1 MILRSMRSGLLSA
14 IFLGILV
21 LGGFSLVLTDWNG
34 FFHGPGVSKTDVAK
48 VDGHP
53 IKASEFNAQVSR
65 VLHNQNINPSM
76 AYQAGVIDNILQG
89 EIVSRLMHR
98 AALDFGVEIEDKFVA
113 EQISSLIEPM
123 ITKDVDNK
131 RALQQFVQMQGM
143 SEKQLVSLV
152 RGNIEENVIRGV
164 LNSANYVPRD
174 QISDLLSYERL
185 TRAGEYV
192 VLKSQDVKL
201 GREADDA
208 TLREYYKTVEANY
221 LTPETRDATIAILTV
236 DPKELS
242 VKIPAEDIKNYYDE
256 YAEDFKIPETRRLE
270 QAILPT
276 KDQAEK
282 ILAKA
287 KSSQDLQNAVKDV
300 TGKESAFSQAADF
313 KQDELSEDLA
323 HPIFAAKAGD
333 LVGPLQSPLG
343 FHVFK
348 IVKIEPA
355 HVEPLAEA
363 TKNIESKLASE
374 QQGNEIYKLTAAIE
388 DRLAGGEDYVSIQKD
403 YPALKI
409 EKISGLKAADQVNLK
424 ESKLSPEL
432 SPEQGALISKKIFQ
446 QSQGEAGAM
455 GDLSA
460 NSFYTVTVD
469 HINAAQPKE
478 FAQVR
483 ADLLKNWTREQQS
496 QENLKR
502 TEDWVAKLNQG
513 QMTLDQLAK
522 ANNLKVENF
531 NDLSRKKS
539 ADQAADQGANESD
552 GNESSAA
559 STKAGNST
567 GKATPSPSPF
577 LREPAMADRY
587 LNVAQGKFI
596 AASSQDGQK
605 IILGRVTK
613 TTLGDGLRAKE
624 DRVENLGELTATMN
638 AALLINSLE
647 RTYKVDINRALL
659 DRIYA
664 PRDSEAE

>member
-53 IKASEFNAQVSR
+53 IKASEFNAQVLR

-76 AYQAGVIDNILQG
+76 AYQAGLIDNILQG
-89 EIVSRLMHR
+89 EIISRLMHR
-98 AALDFGVEIEDKFVA
+98 AAQDFGVEVEDKFVA

-131 RALQQFVQMQGM
+131 HALQQFVQMQGM
-143 SEKQLVSLV
+143 SEKQLVSMV

-201 GREADDA
+201 PKEADDA

-236 DPKELS
+236 DPKEFT
-242 VKIPAEDIKNYYDE
+242 VKIPADDIKNYYDE
-256 YAEDFKIPETRRLE
+256 HAEEFQIPETRRLE

-282 ILAKA
+282 VLAKA
-287 KSSQDLQNAVKDV
+287 KTSKNLQSAVKDV
-300 TGKESAFSQAADF
+300 TGKGSAFSGASDF
-313 KQDELSEDLA
+313 KKDELSEDLA
-323 HPIFAAKAGD
+323 HPIFTAKTGD
-333 LVGPLQSPLG
+333 MVGPLKSPLG

-348 IVKIEPA
+348 IVKIEPE

-388 DRLAGGEDYVSIQKD
+388 DRLAGGEDYGAIQKD

-409 EKISGLKAADQVNLK
+409 EKISGLKAADQVSLK
-424 ESKLSPEL
+424 ESKL

-460 NSFYTVTVD
+460 NSFYSVTVD
-469 HINAAQPKE
+469 HINAAKPKE

-483 ADLLKNWTREQQS
+483 AELLKNWTREQQS

-531 NDLSRKKS
+531 NDLSRKNN
-539 ADQAADQGANESD
+539 ADQGANDGESD
-552 GNESSAA
+552 RAA
-559 STKAGNST
+559 STKAGSSADKT
-567 GKATPSPSPF
+567 TPSPSPF
-577 LREPAMADRY
+577 LKEPAMADRY

-596 AASSQDGQK
+596 AAPSQDGQK

-613 TTLGDGLRAKE
+613 TTLGNGLGAKE
-624 DRVENLGELTATMN
+624 DRIENLGELTATMN

-647 RTYKVDINRALL
+647 RNYKVDINRALL
-659 DRIYA
+659 DRIYT

>member
-65 VLHNQNINPSM
+65 VLHNQNINPAM

-192 VLKSQDVKL
+192 VLKSQDIKL

-236 DPKELS
+236 DPRELS
-242 VKIPAEDIKNYYDE
+242 VKIAAEDIKNYYDE
-256 YAEDFKIPETRRLE
+256 HAEDFKIPETRRLE

-282 ILAKA
+282 VLAKA
-287 KSSQDLQNAVKDV
+287 KTSKNLQSAVKDV
-300 TGKESAFSQAADF
+300 TGKGSAFSGASDF
-313 KQDELSEDLA
+313 KKDELSEDLA
-323 HPIFAAKAGD
+323 HPIFTAKTGD
-333 LVGPLQSPLG
+333 MVGPLKSPLG

-348 IVKIEPA
+348 IVNVVPE
-355 HVEPLAEA
+355 HVESLTDA

-374 QQGNEIYKLTAAIE
+374 QQGNAIYKLTAAIE
-388 DRLAGGEDYVSIQKD
+388 DRLAGGEDYGAIQKD

-409 EKISGLKAADQVNLK
+409 EKISGLKVADQVNLK
-424 ESKLSPEL
+424 ENKL

-460 NSFYTVTVD
+460 NSFYSVTVD
-469 HINAAQPKE
+469 HINAAKPKE

-483 ADLLKNWTREQQS
+483 AELLKNWTREQQS

-531 NDLSRKKS
+531 NDLSRKNN
-539 ADQAADQGANESD
+539 ADQGANDGESD
-552 GNESSAA
+552 RAA
-559 STKAGNST
+559 STKTENSAD
-567 GKATPSPSPF
+567 KATLSPSPF
-577 LREPAMADRY
+577 LKEPAMADRY

-596 AASSQDGQK
+596 AAPSQDGQK

-613 TTLGDGLRAKE
+613 TTLGNGLGAKE
-624 DRVENLGELTATMN
+624 DRIENLGELTATMN

-647 RTYKVDINRALL
+647 RNYKVDINRPLL
-659 DRIYA
+659 DRIYT
-664 PRDSEAE
+664 PRVSEAE

>member
-53 IKASEFNAQVSR
+53 IKASEFNAQVLR

-76 AYQAGVIDNILQG
+76 AYQAGLIDNILQG
-89 EIVSRLMHR
+89 EIISRLMHR
-98 AALDFGVEIEDKFVA
+98 AAQDFGVEVEDKFVA

-131 RALQQFVQMQGM
+131 HALQQFVQMQGM
-143 SEKQLVSLV
+143 SEKQLVSMV

-201 GREADDA
+201 PKEADDA

-256 YAEDFKIPETRRLE
+256 HAEDFKIPETRRLE

-282 ILAKA
+282 VLAKA
-287 KSSQDLQNAVKDV
+287 KTSKNLQSAVKDV
-300 TGKESAFSQAADF
+300 TGKGSAFSGASDF
-313 KQDELSEDLA
+313 KKDELSEDLA
-323 HPIFAAKAGD
+323 HPIFTAKTGD
-333 LVGPLQSPLG
+333 MVGPLKSPLG

-348 IVKIEPA
+348 IVNVVPK
-355 HVEPLAEA
+355 HVESLTDA

-374 QQGNEIYKLTAAIE
+374 QQGNAIYKLTAAIE
-388 DRLAGGEDYVSIQKD
+388 DRLAGGEDYGAIQKD

-409 EKISGLKAADQVNLK
+409 EKISGLKAADQVSLK
-424 ESKLSPEL
+424 ESKL

-460 NSFYTVTVD
+460 NSFYSVTVD
-469 HINAAQPKE
+469 HINAAKPKE

-483 ADLLKNWTREQQS
+483 AELLKNWTREQQS

-531 NDLSRKKS
+531 KDLSRKNN
-539 ADQAADQGANESD
+539 ADQGANDGESD
-552 GNESSAA
+552 RAA
-559 STKAGNST
+559 STKTENSAD
-567 GKATPSPSPF
+567 KATLSPSPF
-577 LREPAMADRY
+577 LKEPAMADRY

-596 AASSQDGQK
+596 AAPSQDGQK

-613 TTLGDGLRAKE
+613 TTLGNGLGAKE
-624 DRVENLGELTATMN
+624 DRIENLGELTATMN

-647 RTYKVDINRALL
+647 RNYNVDINRALL
-659 DRIYA
+659 DRIYT

>member
-53 IKASEFNAQVSR
+53 IKASEFNAQVLR

-76 AYQAGVIDNILQG
+76 AYQAGLIDNILQG
-89 EIVSRLMHR
+89 EIISRLMHR
-98 AALDFGVEIEDKFVA
+98 AAQDFGVEVEDKFVA

-143 SEKQLVSLV
+143 SEKQLVSMV

-174 QISDLLSYERL
+174 QISELLSYERL

-236 DPKELS
+236 DPKEFT
-242 VKIPAEDIKNYYDE
+242 VEIPADDIKNYYDE
-256 YAEDFKIPETRRLE
+256 HAEEFQIPETRRLE

-282 ILAKA
+282 VLAKA
-287 KSSQDLQNAVKDV
+287 KTSKNLQSAVKDV
-300 TGKESAFSQAADF
+300 TGKGSAFSGASDF
-313 KQDELSEDLA
+313 KKDELSEDLA
-323 HPIFAAKAGD
+323 HPIFTAKTGD
-333 LVGPLQSPLG
+333 MVGPLKSPLG

-348 IVKIEPA
+348 IVNVVPE
-355 HVEPLAEA
+355 HVESLTDA

-374 QQGNEIYKLTAAIE
+374 QQGNAIYKLTAAIE
-388 DRLAGGEDYVSIQKD
+388 DRLAGGEDYGAIQKD

-409 EKISGLKAADQVNLK
+409 EKISGLKAADQVSLK
-424 ESKLSPEL
+424 ENKL

-460 NSFYTVTVD
+460 NSFYSVTVD
-469 HINAAQPKE
+469 HINAAKPKE

-483 ADLLKNWTREQQS
+483 AELLKNWTREQQS

-531 NDLSRKKS
+531 NDLSRKNN
-539 ADQAADQGANESD
+539 ADQGANDGESD
-552 GNESSAA
+552 RAA
-559 STKAGNST
+559 STKTENSAD
-567 GKATPSPSPF
+567 KATLSPSPF
-577 LREPAMADRY
+577 LKEPAMADRY

-596 AASSQDGQK
+596 AAPSQDGQK

-613 TTLGDGLRAKE
+613 TTLGNGLGAKE
-624 DRVENLGELTATMN
+624 DRIENLGELTATMN

-647 RTYKVDINRALL
+647 RNYKVDINRALL
-659 DRIYA
+659 DRIYT